1 MAGLALPKLR
11 WLLAGGLATGIWV
24 VSQEKDVPRPPER
37 VPVLKSV
44 VAAPSRPAITL
55 PRRVERPPP
64 RPEKIVTGSIS
75 KPYRPRILRTT
86 TAVNLRQ
93 RADVGSAVLMT
104 LAGGSRVREIARSGK
119 WRLVTIDGS
128 KGWVHA
134 NYLDASH
141 GKPRRPKLPVLGSST
156 KPAKPAVEKK
166 P

>member
-11 WLLAGGLATGIWV
+11 WLLAGGLAAGIWV
-24 VSQEKDVPRPPER
+24 VSQEKGVPRPPER
-37 VPVLKSV
+37 VPVFKS

-75 KPYRPRILRTT
+75 KPDRPRILRTT

-93 RADVGSAVLMT
+93 RADVGSPVIMT

-134 NYLDASH
+134 NYLDASMDR
-141 GKPRRPKLPVLGSST
+141 PRRPKLPVLGRPA
-156 KPAKPAVEKK
+156 KPAKPAADKK